1 MDRPRPTPF
10 FRHQSRIRQFDP
22 AWRGGI
28 EILQGTLQQAR
39 GGLGNAQ
46 SQAIGTKQEQTGRF
60 WNGSARILEWIWN
73 RDRQAFLNTDEET
86 PVQRHEVPTHL
97 NIEDKAFAGLTMR
110 QLMVAIIGLALAY
123 AAMSEAPLPLPIR
136 LAAGGMVLLA
146 TAAVSLW
153 RPAGR
158 PLEDWAF
165 VLLQY
170 VSVPRIVVW
179 RVRTPREETLSDE
192 PRFEVVVP
200 DRPATGIP
208 GEGRAL
214 R

>member
-1 MDRPRPTPF
+1 M
-10 FRHQSRIRQFDP
+10 
-22 AWRGGI
+22 
-28 EILQGTLQQAR
+28 
-39 GGLGNAQ
+39 
-46 SQAIGTKQEQTGRF
+46 
-60 WNGSARILEWIWN
+60 
-73 RDRQAFLNTDEET
+73 
-86 PVQRHEVPTHL
+86 QRHEVPTHL

-123 AAMSEAPLPLPIR
+123 AAMSEAPFPLAIR
-136 LAAGGMVLLA
+136 LAAGGAILLA
-146 TAAVSLW
+146 TAAVLLW

-179 RVRTPREETLSDE
+179 RVRTSREEALPDE
-192 PRFEVVVP
+192 TRFEVLLP
-200 DRPATGIP
+200 GRPAP
-208 GEGRAL
+208 DLLGERRAF